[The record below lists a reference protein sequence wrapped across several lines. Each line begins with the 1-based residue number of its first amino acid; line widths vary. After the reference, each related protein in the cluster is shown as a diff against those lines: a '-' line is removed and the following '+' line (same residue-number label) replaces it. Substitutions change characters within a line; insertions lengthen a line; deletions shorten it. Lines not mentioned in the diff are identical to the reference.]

1 MLIVGDSPG
10 KFDDLERFWRFGAK
24 HDVCCVN
31 RAGLVFPHKFKYW
44 YSGHP
49 PELLEWAQ
57 MRPDTGAELWS
68 YRDWPGLNLGLIKI
82 TRGSSSLNAVQLA
95 LTTWGYSRVVLA
107 GVPLNDDYKLFRDGW
122 TWLDDEMKRQ
132 IRSMSGWTA
141 EQFGEPDST
150 FALGE

>member
-10 KFDDLERFWRFGAK
+10 KFDDIKEFEKFGVK
-24 HDVCCVN
+24 YDVCCVN
-31 RAGLVFPHKFKYW
+31 RAGLVYPHKFKYW

-49 PELLEWAQ
+49 PELLEWAAQ
-57 MRPDTGAELWS
+57 RPDSGAELWS

-107 GVPLNDDYKLFRDGW
+107 GIPLNEDYKLFRNGW
-122 TWLDDEMKRQ
+122 QMVPECAPF

-141 EQFGEPDST
+141 EQFGKPDKAFT
-150 FALGE
+150 G